1 MKNTK
6 IYVSHT
12 WEVISTDPKRCAA
25 LPYST
30 EMQQISFKEAKKLA
44 QMQNLDNS
52 WIYWLSG
59 MSEFNLR

>member
-12 WEVISTDPKRCAA
+12 WEVISTNVDRCSE
-25 LPYST
+25 LPYNT
-30 EMQQISFKEAKKLA
+30 VMQEINLQQAKNLA